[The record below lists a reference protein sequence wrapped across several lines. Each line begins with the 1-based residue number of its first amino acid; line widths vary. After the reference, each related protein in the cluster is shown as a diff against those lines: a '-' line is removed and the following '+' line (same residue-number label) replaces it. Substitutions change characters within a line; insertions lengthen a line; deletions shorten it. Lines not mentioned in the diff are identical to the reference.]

1 MAIKSVFFSF
11 ARLRR
16 FPISSICEHKHA
28 HSYSYTNL
36 AVFFAHHIFPQCVL
50 FRRAREPKNQMNE
63 NERVSR
69 ARGMTHCSDTHRNV
83 STQGTKT
90 HTRHGTARHGARFSS
105 EELFAVLLFSFC
117 SFSCPVLSFH
127 FVCARR
133 YERIRA
139 LLYIRVYR
147 TDYSAAAASNRPT
160 NHYMLIRTH
169 TNDEEMCEEQ
179 LGE

>member
-1 MAIKSVFFSF
+1 MIGGDKVCFLLVRSPPPFPHFFHLWTQTRTLILVYESRGVFRPSHFPSMCFMLASQKIKWTRMSEWAVHE
-11 ARLRR
+11 AWHIAL
-16 FPISSICEHKHA
+16 IHTVMWVHKE
-28 HSYSYTNL
+28 
-36 AVFFAHHIFPQCVL
+36 Q
-50 FRRAREPKNQMNE
+50 K
-63 NERVSR
+63 
-69 ARGMTHCSDTHRNV
+69 
-83 STQGTKT
+83 
-90 HTRHGTARHGARFSS
+90 HTRGTARHGARFSS